1 MYKVPNGKNGGGKK
15 SFERQRMCI
24 CQDLDHSG
32 SFLIDCSSTM
42 GHSLLCCVSHP
53 FFKYTGP
60 FCFRRIEAEVIEL
73 APLKDVFYFS
83 QAVSVQGLVSL
94 LSLCVVCSVGALLHL
109 QLLLV
114 HPWLQMC
121 EDGIKTPPSPE
132 FGIKTP
138 PSPAF
143 GIWVLARF
151 LRWQCFMAELLASFP
166 YFVRSCSTS
175 QPSCQLFR
183 LLKCFLC
190 SQAWPWLSPL
200 LPCPSLRRATAVP
213 LQWRSSPPAA
223 LRPVF
228 ALCS

>member
-1 MYKVPNGKNGGGKK
+1 M
-15 SFERQRMCI
+15 SI

-32 SFLIDCSSTM
+32 SFLIDCSSTI

-53 FFKYTGP
+53 FFKYAGP
-60 FCFRRIEAEVIEL
+60 FCFRRVEAEVIEL
-73 APLKDVFYFS
+73 APLKDVLHFS
-83 QAVSVQGLVSL
+83 QAVSMQGLVSL

-132 FGIKTP
+132 FGI
-138 PSPAF
+138 
-143 GIWVLARF
+143 WVLVRF
-151 LRWQCFMAELLASFP
+151 LRWQYFMAELLASFP
-166 YFVRSCSTS
+166 NFVRSCSTS
-175 QPSCQLFR
+175 QPSCQLFG

-213 LQWRSSPPAA
+213 LQWSSPPAA